1 MEEICEVELKKK
13 YGTIRRKIRDL
24 CIGGIFPLVAALE
37 KIKMAMMM
45 MVGIVGG
52 YNYLYSLLCNFFE
65 GKEKRETNNVM
76 IVST

>member
-1 MEEICEVELKKK
+1 M
-13 YGTIRRKIRDL
+13 
-24 CIGGIFPLVAALE
+24 VAALE

>member
-1 MEEICEVELKKK
+1 M
-13 YGTIRRKIRDL
+13 
-24 CIGGIFPLVAALE
+24 VAALE

-52 YNYLYSLLCNFFE
+52 YNYLYSLLRNFFE